1 MTGCYPPCSQYLTRY
16 FITMITAAIVKE
28 LRDKT
33 NAGMMDCKKVLTET
47 NGDIEASIKLLRERG
62 IAKAGAKADRAANEG
77 VITARV
83 NATATTGILLEV
95 NCETD
100 FVSKNE
106 NFQAFVAQIAD
117 TLAATDAADHAA
129 ALAVDFGDYNL
140 DDTVKAK
147 VVEVGE
153 NLQFRKYVRYAAAPG
168 GVIASYI
175 HLGGKVGVLI
185 EVGTTKP
192 ATAATETFRELI
204 KDLTLHIA
212 ASAPK
217 GLSRE
222 DIPESVVEN
231 EKDIFRARL
240 IAEGKPANIIE
251 NIIKGQLGK
260 FFAESCFLEQAFVK
274 DTDIKV
280 SALLEAKGKEL
291 GDTLS
296 VTRFVRFGLGE

>member
-1 MTGCYPPCSQYLTRY
+1 
-16 FITMITAAIVKE
+16 MITAAIVKE

-47 NGDIEASIKLLRERG
+47 NGDLEASIKLLRERG

-83 NATATTGILLEV
+83 NAAATAGILLEV

-117 TLAATDAADHAA
+117 TLAAGNAADHAA
-129 ALAVDFGDYNL
+129 ALAVSMGDYNL
-140 DDTVKAK
+140 EDTVKAK

-153 NLQFRKYVRYAAAPG
+153 NLQFRKYVRYDAAPG
-168 GVIASYI
+168 GVIAAYI
-175 HLGGKVGVLI
+175 HPPGKVGVLI

-192 ATAATETFRELI
+192 ESAGTDTFKELI

-212 ASAPK
+212 ACAPK
-217 GLSRE
+217 GLSRN
-222 DIPESVVEN
+222 DIPQSVVDN
-231 EKDIFRARL
+231 ELDIFRARL

-251 NIIKGQLGK
+251 NILKGQIGK

-274 DTDIKV
+274 DSDIKI
-280 SALLEAKGKEL
+280 SGLLEAKGKEL
-291 GDTLS
+291 GDTLT

>member
-1 MTGCYPPCSQYLTRY
+1 
-16 FITMITAAIVKE
+16 MITASIVKE

-33 NAGMMDCKKVLTET
+33 SAPMMDCKKVLTET

-62 IAKAGAKADRAANEG
+62 IMKSAKMSDRAANEG
-77 VITARV
+77 VITARI
-83 NATATTGILLEV
+83 NAGATSGLLLEV

-106 NFQAFVAQIAD
+106 SFQAFVGDIAD
-117 TLAATDAADHAA
+117 ALAASAAADHEA
-129 ALAVDFGDYNL
+129 ALAHQHGEQTIE
-140 DDTVKAK
+140 DTIKSK
-147 VVEVGE
+147 VGEVGE
-153 NLQFRKYVRYAAAPG
+153 NLQFRKYVRYDAATG
-168 GVIASYI
+168 GVVASYI

-192 ATAATETFRELI
+192 ETAGTDSFKGLI

-217 GLSRE
+217 GLSRD
-222 DIPESVVEN
+222 DIPQSVVDN
-231 EKDIFRARL
+231 ELDIFRVRL
-240 IAEGKPANIIE
+240 EAEGKPANIIE
-251 NIIKGQLGK
+251 NILKGQIGK
-260 FFAESCFLEQAFVK
+260 FFAESCFLEQGFVK
-274 DTDIKV
+274 DPDTKI

-291 GDTLS
+291 GDTLT

>member
-1 MTGCYPPCSQYLTRY
+1 
-16 FITMITAAIVKE
+16 MITASIVKE

-62 IAKAGAKADRAANEG
+62 IAKAGAKSDRAANEG
-77 VITARV
+77 IISARV
-83 NATATTGILLEV
+83 NDAATSGILLEV

-106 NFQAFVAQIAD
+106 NFQAFVAGISD
-117 TLAATDAADHAA
+117 KLAGTDAKDHAA
-129 ALAVDFGDYNL
+129 ALAVPHGESTVDDF
-140 DDTVKAK
+140 VKAK
-147 VVEVGE
+147 VLELGE
-153 NLQFRKYVRYAAAPG
+153 NLQLRKYVRFDASPG

-175 HLGGKVGVLI
+175 HLGGKVGVLL
-185 EVGTTKP
+185 EVGTAKP
-192 ATAATETFRELI
+192 ETASSDAFQELI

-217 GLSRE
+217 GLSRD
-222 DIPESVVEN
+222 DIAQDIVDA
-231 EKDIFRARL
+231 EKEIFRVRL
-240 IAEGKPANIIE
+240 LEQGKPENIID

-260 FFAESCFLEQAFVK
+260 FFAESCFLEQGFVK
-274 DTDIKV
+274 DPDVTVIQ
-280 SALLEAKGKEL
+280 LLEQKSKEL
-291 GDTLS
+291 GDTLT

>member
-1 MTGCYPPCSQYLTRY
+1 
-16 FITMITAAIVKE
+16 MITASIVKE

-77 VITARV
+77 IITACV
-83 NATATTGILLEV
+83 NTAATAGILFEV

-106 NFQAFVAQIAD
+106 NFQGFVA
-117 TLAATDAADHAA
+117 TLGDVLVAANAADHSA
-129 ALAVDFGDYNL
+129 ALAVNMGEYSL
-140 DDTVKAK
+140 EDTVKAK
-147 VVEVGE
+147 VVEIGE
-153 NLQFRKYVRYAAAPG
+153 NIQFRKYVRYEASAG

-175 HLGGKVGVLI
+175 HPPGKVGVLI
-185 EVGTTKP
+185 EVSTTK
-192 ATAATETFRELI
+192 AETASTDAFRELI

-212 ASAPK
+212 ACAPK

-222 DIPESVVEN
+222 DIPQSVVDN
-231 EKDIFRARL
+231 ELDIFRARL
-240 IAEGKPANIIE
+240 VAEGKPANIIE
-251 NIIKGQLGK
+251 NILKGQIGK
-260 FFAESCFLEQAFVK
+260 FFAESCFLEQGFVK
-274 DTDIKV
+274 DSDIKIA
-280 SALLEAKGKEL
+280 ALLEAKGKEL
-291 GDTLS
+291 SDTLG

>member
-1 MTGCYPPCSQYLTRY
+1 
-16 FITMITAAIVKE
+16 MITAAIVKE

-62 IAKAGAKADRAANEG
+62 IMKSAKMSDRAANEG
-77 VITARV
+77 VITARI
-83 NATATTGILLEV
+83 NADATSGLLLEV

-106 NFQAFVAQIAD
+106 SFQAFVGDIAD
-117 TLAATDAADHAA
+117 ALATSTAADLDA
-129 ALAVDFGDYNL
+129 ALAHQHGEQSL
-140 DDTVKAK
+140 DDTIKAK
-147 VVEVGE
+147 VGEVGE
-153 NLQFRKYVRYAAAPG
+153 NLQFRKYVRFDAAPG
-168 GVIASYI
+168 GVVASYI

-192 ATAATETFRELI
+192 ESRNSDSFKELI

-212 ASAPK
+212 ACAPK

-222 DIPESVVEN
+222 DIPQSVVDN
-231 EKDIFRARL
+231 ELDIFRARL
-240 IAEGKPANIIE
+240 EAEGKPANIIE
-251 NIIKGQLGK
+251 NILKGQIGK
-260 FFAESCFLEQAFVK
+260 FFAESCFLEQGFVK
-274 DTDIKV
+274 DSDIKI

-291 GDTLS
+291 GDTLT

>member
-1 MTGCYPPCSQYLTRY
+1 
-16 FITMITAAIVKE
+16 MITASIVKE

-62 IAKAGAKADRAANEG
+62 IAKAGAKADRAATEG
-77 VITARV
+77 IIAARV
-83 NATATTGILLEV
+83 NDDATDGILVEV

-106 NFQAFVAQIAD
+106 NFQAFVNKIAD
-117 TLAATDAADHAA
+117 TLAASDATDHAS
-129 ALAVDFGDYNL
+129 ALVAQIDGSSLEDF
-140 DDTVKAK
+140 VKVK
-147 VVEVGE
+147 VVELGE
-153 NLQFRKYVRYAAAPG
+153 NLQARKFVRFSAAPG

-192 ATAATETFRELI
+192 ETAPKSEFQELI

-217 GLSRE
+217 GLSRD
-222 DIPESVVEN
+222 DIPQDIVDA
-231 EKDIFRARL
+231 EKEIFRVRL
-240 IAEGKPANIIE
+240 LEQGKPENIIE
-251 NIIKGQLGK
+251 NILKGQLAK
-260 FFAESCFLEQAFVK
+260 FFAESCFLEQGFVK
-274 DTDIKV
+274 DPDVTI
-280 SALLEAKGKEL
+280 AQLLEQKSKEF
-291 GDTLS
+291 GDTLT

>member
-1 MTGCYPPCSQYLTRY
+1 
-16 FITMITAAIVKE
+16 MITASIVKE

-62 IAKAGAKADRAANEG
+62 IMKSAKMSDRAANEG
-77 VITARV
+77 VITARL
-83 NATATTGILLEV
+83 NASATSGILLEV

-106 NFQAFVAQIAD
+106 NFQAFVSEIAD
-117 TLAATDAADHAA
+117 ALAAANAADLDA
-129 ALAVDFGDYNL
+129 ALAVQHAGQSIE
-140 DDTVKAK
+140 DTIKAK
-147 VVEVGE
+147 VGEVGE
-153 NLQFRKYVRYAAAPG
+153 NLQFRKYVRYDAAPG

-175 HLGGKVGVLI
+175 HLGGKVGVLL

-192 ATAATETFRELI
+192 ETAGTDSFKELI

-212 ASAPK
+212 ACAPK

-222 DIPESVVEN
+222 DIPQSVVDN
-231 EKDIFRARL
+231 ELDIFRARL
-240 IAEGKPANIIE
+240 VAEGKPANIIE
-251 NIIKGQLGK
+251 NILKGQIGK

-274 DTDIKV
+274 NGDIKV
-280 SALLEAKGKEL
+280 NALLEQKGKEL
-291 GDTLS
+291 GDTLT

>member
-1 MTGCYPPCSQYLTRY
+1 
-16 FITMITAAIVKE
+16 MITASIVKE

-62 IAKAGAKADRAANEG
+62 IMKSAKMSDRAATEG
-77 VITARV
+77 VITARI
-83 NATATTGILLEV
+83 NADSTAGILLEL

-106 NFQAFVAQIAD
+106 SFQAFVGSLAD
-117 TLAATDAADHAA
+117 TLAAASAPDLAA
-129 ALAVDFGDYNL
+129 ALAVPNGEQSIE
-140 DDTVKAK
+140 DTVKAK
-147 VVEVGE
+147 VGEVGE
-153 NLQFRKYVRYAAAPG
+153 NLQFRKYVRFDAAPG

-192 ATAATETFRELI
+192 ETKGTASFKELI

-212 ASAPK
+212 ACAPK
-217 GLSRE
+217 GLSRD
-222 DIPESVVEN
+222 DIPQSVVDN
-231 EKDIFRARL
+231 ELDIFRARL
-240 IAEGKPANIIE
+240 EAEGKPANIIE
-251 NIIKGQLGK
+251 NILKGQIGK
-260 FFAESCFLEQAFVK
+260 FFAESCFLEQGFVK
-274 DTDIKV
+274 DSDIKV

-291 GDTLS
+291 GDTLT

>member
-1 MTGCYPPCSQYLTRY
+1 
-16 FITMITAAIVKE
+16 MITASIVNE

-62 IAKAGAKADRAANEG
+62 IMKSSKMADRAATEG

-83 NATATTGILLEV
+83 NAASTSGLLLEL

-106 NFQAFVAQIAD
+106 NFQAFVGGLAD
-117 TLAATDAADHAA
+117 TLAASSAADLEA
-129 ALAVDFGDYNL
+129 ALAVQNGEQSIE
-140 DDTVKAK
+140 DTVKAK
-147 VVEVGE
+147 VGEVGE
-153 NLQFRKYVRYAAAPG
+153 NLQFRKYVRYDAAPG
-168 GVIASYI
+168 GVVASYI

-192 ATAATETFRELI
+192 ESRNSDSFRELI

-212 ASAPK
+212 ACAPK

-222 DIPESVVEN
+222 DIPQSVVDN
-231 EKDIFRARL
+231 ELDIFRARL
-240 IAEGKPANIIE
+240 EAEGKPANIIE
-251 NIIKGQLGK
+251 NILTGQIGK
-260 FFAESCFLEQAFVK
+260 FFAESCFLEQGFVK
-274 DTDIKV
+274 DSDIKV

-291 GDTLS
+291 GDTLT